1 MSNRVEKITTNDGC
15 HSLYV
20 PELDEHYHSTHGA
33 FNEAMHVF
41 INHGLLATTSDVAIL
56 EVGFGTGLNAWLS
69 CLTSAKEKRHLTY
82 TSLETF
88 PLGEEITN
96 ELNYPSFSDDANAN
110 AWFQQIHQCD
120 WEKPQTIHEYFS
132 LTKLNSQVQAVNN
145 KKQFDIIFFD
155 AFGPR
160 KQPDMWTEEVF
171 LKMYESL
178 KSGGFL
184 VTYCA
189 QGQVKRTMKAA
200 GFLVEPL
207 PGPPGK
213 REMTKGVKQ
222 V

>member
-1 MSNRVEKITTNDGC
+1 MSNRVEKIMTNDGC

-41 INHGLLATTSDVAIL
+41 INHGLLATTGDVAIL

-69 CLTSAKEKRHLTY
+69 CLTSANEKRHVAY

-88 PLGEEITN
+88 PLGEEITK
-96 ELNYPSFSDDANAN
+96 ELNYPSFSEEPKATE
-110 AWFQQIHQCD
+110 WFHKIHQCE
-120 WEKPQTIHEYFS
+120 WEEPQAIHEYFS
-132 LTKLNSQVQAVNN
+132 LKKLNRQVQEVGF
-145 KKQFDIIFFD
+145 KSQFDIIFFD

-160 KQPDMWTEEVF
+160 KQPEMWTDEVF
-171 LKMYESL
+171 GKMYKSL
-178 KSGGFL
+178 KPGGFL

-213 REMTKGVKQ
+213 REMTKGLKV
-222 V
+222 